1 MESIGTVIY
10 CQGFL
15 LPEPLGYAVREMGL
29 CDMSG
34 TQRQVFTYENRGPAY
49 EKLSDETK
57 ENVEKACDVHGVP
70 YEPKYPAR
78 PSSCLTDDFD
88 QFVTKYATKP
98 SVGVWAGDTVGRA
111 LLTDMGCSSVV
122 IEHPNLQ
129 KLPLGCVI
137 DEDTRYHNRH
147 CSGHHL
153 RQYVGDDYDQHHS
166 CSLEYACALSTLV
179 RKETHYRSPT
189 LVEDLL
195 YQKNLW
201 QYRTLRLLDV
211 VMCSFDCQAEMGRP
225 FEKGQGLE
233 WYSDCDTEHC
243 WWVKRIFGPGVFE
256 PIDFDETDFPD
267 CTLDTLTVL
276 TPPKTED

>member
-29 CDMSG
+29 CDLSG
-34 TQRQVFTYENRGPAY
+34 TQRQVFNYENRGPAY
-49 EKLSDETK
+49 KKLSEETK
-57 ENVEKACDVHGVP
+57 ENAQKACDVHGVP

-88 QFVTKYATKP
+88 QFVAKYATKP
-98 SVGVWAGDTVGRA
+98 AVGVWAGDTVGRA

-122 IEHPNLQ
+122 IEQSDLQ
-129 KLPLGCVI
+129 QLPLGCVI
-137 DEDTRYHNRH
+137 DEDTRYRNKH

-153 RQYVGDDYDQHHS
+153 RHCVGDEYDQLHR
-166 CSLEYACALSTLV
+166 CSLEYVCALSALV

-189 LVEDLL
+189 LVDDLL

-201 QYRTLRLLDV
+201 QCRTLRLLDV
-211 VMCSFDCQAEMGRP
+211 VLCSFDCQVEMGMA

-243 WWVKRIFGPGVFE
+243 RWVKRIFRPGVYE

-276 TPPKTED
+276 TPPKTKD